1 MAGRGGGRG
10 GGRGNGRGGRG
21 QAGGRGGGGG
31 GGGARRVVAVVQ
43 AAPAKKLGTL
53 DARFTLLSKRR
64 AEQTQR
70 GATNRYAAT
79 MAKRTGQSAKTFA
92 VRRGTSSSSSSRFL
106 RSISRA
112 RPRF

>member
-31 GGGARRVVAVVQ
+31 GGARRVVAVVQ

-53 DARFTLLSKRR
+53 DETLIKWEGKVRACARVHR
-64 AEQTQR
+64 AAV
-70 GATNRYAAT
+70 GASAH
-79 MAKRTGQSAKTFA
+79 RTGAAPSTEHDAAASTPEGVPS
-92 VRRGTSSSSSSRFL
+92 VRGGDAL
-106 RSISRA
+106 ELG
-112 RPRF
+112 

>member
-21 QAGGRGGGGG
+21 QAGGRGG

-53 DARFTLLSKRR
+53 DARFTLLNKRR

-79 MAKRTGQSAKTFA
+79 MAKRTGQSAKKFA
-92 VRRGTSSSSSSRFL
+92 VRRGTSSSSRSL
-106 RSISRA
+106 RTISRA